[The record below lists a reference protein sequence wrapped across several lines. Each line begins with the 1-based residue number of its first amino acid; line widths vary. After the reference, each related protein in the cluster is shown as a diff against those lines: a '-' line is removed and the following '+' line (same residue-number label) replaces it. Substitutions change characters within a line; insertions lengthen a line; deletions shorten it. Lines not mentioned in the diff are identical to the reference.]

1 MNASERYSV
10 LMNIVAQKGVDSGD
24 LYAELARAEAM
35 INAMEQGKMMPPPV
49 PPELSSDPIEP
60 MMSQQQSAPPMLG
73 KYDEL

>member
-35 INAMEQGKMMPPPV
+35 INAMEQGKMMPPPM
-49 PPELSSDPIEP
+49 PPEPTEP
-60 MMSQQQSAPPMLG
+60 TMSQGGEAPLMSG